1 MLYHDTRLSQ
11 YHLGLWYG
19 SYRCIIALCLLIVF
33 FTNISAFSSG
43 YLFPQVY
50 FFTLIVYVIF
60 SSIQLVSYFIFK
72 SKINRH
78 ITLFFSIDVIAYSLL
93 TFASHGSNFSIS
105 LLFTITIFAASILLE
120 SKKALIITLIA
131 VIGVVYQYI
140 AGSLFSIVDLKNIEN
155 SALLAIIFLFVYVGG
170 QITIKRFRSL
180 EKSNYRQSL
189 ELHQLQNINRH
200 ILEQIETGYLVLT
213 QTGDMILSNPA
224 SRKLLGIKKPQETEN
239 VSLQY
244 LQPDLFQRLD
254 LATLQD
260 GDKFQFTSHLTEYHT
275 VIHIQELK
283 VPQQTL
289 ILLTIQDAKLLN
301 QQVQQLKLAAL
312 GQLSASIAH
321 EIRNPLAAIMQANQ
335 LYLQSS
341 PVEQKQLTE
350 MIDRQALRMNKIIE
364 DTLGMA
370 KNKDTVMS
378 QIFLD
383 QFLDQF
389 LQEDLSD
396 IYLKIKVE
404 SEPHLSIFFD
414 ESQLRQVLTN
424 LIRNAIRHNNPNY
437 SDILIKIYQQE
448 KVVKIDIQDFG
459 SGVAK
464 QNIKDLFQPFFSTD
478 INGTGLG
485 LYLSMSFCEANQAKL
500 TYIEQEFGA
509 CFRIECSTLA
519 VI

>member
-1 MLYHDTRLSQ
+1 MLYHHTRLSQ

-19 SYRCIIALCLLIVF
+19 SYRCIIAVCLLIVF
-33 FTNISAFSSG
+33 FSNTQSADTNYI
-43 YLFPQVY
+43 FPQLY
-50 FFTLIVYVIF
+50 LLTLICYVIL
-60 SSIQLVSYFIFK
+60 SSLQLISYIFFNL
-72 SKINRH
+72 KINQN
-78 ITLFFSIDVIAYSLL
+78 ITLFFAIDVIVYSLL
-93 TFASHGSNFSIS
+93 TFASHGSNFSVN

-120 SKKALIITLIA
+120 SKKALLITLIA
-131 VIGVVYQYI
+131 VISVVYQYI
-140 AGSLFSIVDLKNIEN
+140 VGSLFSIINLGQVGN

-224 SRKLLGIKKPQETEN
+224 SRKLLGIPPSQETEN

-260 GDKFQFTSHLTEYHT
+260 GDKFQFTSRLAEYHT

-289 ILLTIQDAKLLN
+289 VLLTIQDAKFLN

-341 PVEQKQLTE
+341 SIEQKQLTE
-350 MIDRQALRMNKIIE
+350 MIDRQTLRMNKIIE

-370 KNKDTVMS
+370 KNKETTPTRIELDY
-378 QIFLD
+378 FLKY
-383 QFLDQF
+383 F

-396 IYLKIKVE
+396 IYQKIRVE
-404 SEPHLSIFFD
+404 SEPNLSILFD
-414 ESQLRQVLTN
+414 ELQLRQILIN
-424 LIRNAIRHNNPNY
+424 LIRNAIKHNNPDY
-437 SDILIKIYQQE
+437 SYILLKTYKKQN
-448 KVVKIDIQDFG
+448 VVRIEIQDFG
-459 SGVAK
+459 SGVA
-464 QNIKDLFQPFFSTD
+464 QQDLNDLFKPFFSTD

-500 TYIEQEFGA
+500 SYVEKEFGA
-509 CFRIECSTLA
+509 CFRIECSNLA